1 MNKEI
6 ETTKLETIKEVS
18 AVTKIK
24 LIEFHTK
31 KYLENLKE
39 TTYKNKK
46 VVFILPNGKEY
57 E

>member
-24 LIEFHTK
+24 LIEK
-31 KYLENLKE
+31 KGDINE
-39 TTYKNKK
+39 TYKTITNTAWVLLLKK
-46 VVFILPNGKEY
+46 L
-57 E
+57 